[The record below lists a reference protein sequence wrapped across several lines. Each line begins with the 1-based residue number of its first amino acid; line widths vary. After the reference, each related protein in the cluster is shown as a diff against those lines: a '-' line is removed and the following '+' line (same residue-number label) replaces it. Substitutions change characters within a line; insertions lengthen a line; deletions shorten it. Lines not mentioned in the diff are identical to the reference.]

1 MLPRPPPPMR
11 ASRAI
16 TSPSTVPPF
25 ATSTWRPARTVPTTV
40 PSTFTTPSAVM
51 SPTTRI
57 PVPMI
62 DRPAS
67 ASPWP
72 WPFSVKSAMS
82 VALLHQR
89 ERVQRFAVP
98 PDLKM
103 EMRRRRA
110 PGIAGQRDDFSGRHD
125 LALNHEQPRGVAIHA
140 LIPFGMPQEYEQPVI
155 RIGPDRGDRTAAG
168 CAHRRAQLRGD
179 VDARMRLGRITRADL
194 AASDEAATL
203 QWPVPGHRSAILIMD
218 AVGGGDGI
226 HRYRAHEIAGGPCP
240 ALVRRGARAQQ

>member
-1 MLPRPPPPMR
+1 MLPRTSPPMI

-16 TSPSTVPPF
+16 TSPSTVPPL

-72 WPFSVKSAMS
+72 WLFSVKSAMS

-103 EMRRRRA
+103 KMGRRGA
-110 PGIAGQRDDFSGRHD
+110 PGIAGQRDDFSGRHH
-125 LALNHEQPRGVAIHA
+125 LAFTHEQPRGVAIHA
-140 LIPFGMPQEYEQPVI
+140 LIPLGMPQEYEQPVI
-155 RIGPDRGDRTAAG
+155 RIGPDRGDGAAAR

-179 VDARMRLGRITRADL
+179 VDARMCLGRITRANL
-194 AASDEAATL
+194 TAGDEAATL
-203 QWPVPGHRSAILIMD
+203 QRPVPRHRGAILIMD
-218 AVGGGDGI
+218 AVGRRDGI
-226 HRYRAHEIAGGPCP
+226 HRYRAHEIDSDPCP
-240 ALVRRGARAQQ
+240 ALVRRGARTQ